1 MKIITFLLTSAIF
14 VSTGGLSLASVNTT
28 KKSVLPTGD
37 VALNQSREV
46 TCGGT
51 TYVRAE
57 TKGFYVNICGTSNGG
72 KQWVGSGK
80 GGQALIIPL
89 KSFSGDKYVAVNE
102 NILYILT
109 SSSLVITKNGRTILK
124 QRVISWREAEFKI

>member
-1 MKIITFLLTSAIF
+1 MKIITSLLTSATVITT
-14 VSTGGLSLASVNTT
+14 SGLSQASVNTT
-28 KKSVLPTGD
+28 KQSFLPTGD

-46 TCGGT
+46 SCGGT

-80 GGQALIIPL
+80 GGQALVIPL
-89 KSFSGDKYVAVNE
+89 KSSSGGKYVAVSGT
-102 NILYILT
+102 IRYTLT
-109 SSSLVITKNGRTILK
+109 SSSLVVTQKGRTIVN
-124 QRVISWREAEFKI
+124 QRVISWR

>member
-1 MKIITFLLTSAIF
+1 MKIITFLLTSAI
-14 VSTGGLSLASVNTT
+14 VISTGGLSLASVNTT
-28 KKSVLPTGD
+28 KRSVLPTGA

-46 TCGGT
+46 SCGGT

-80 GGQALIIPL
+80 GGQALVIPL
-89 KSFSGDKYVAVNE
+89 RSDSAGKYVAVSGT
-102 NILYILT
+102 IRYTLT
-109 SSSLVITKNGRTILK
+109 SSSLVVTQKGRTIVN
-124 QRVISWREAEFKI
+124 QRVISWR